1 MENHIGNMIRN
12 RVAEMPDMTSKILAE
27 KMGVHEQTIYDIY
40 KRASINT
47 DILLKISKILGVPVT
62 YFLAGPEQSNGEVSE
77 PKFEPTAELANAA
90 KTNDLFSAGE
100 TKLKSKSP
108 VSYSYQNAELPYNYS
123 SATSSALEKENYT
136 KSAKNNAT
144 KETIE
149 ATNEAI
155 DASSTS
161 SNWSTSSPN
170 AATNYNAASI
180 PSHVQ
185 FPQQV
190 PPPLS
195 NISHSIRE
203 IKDMQYKQ
211 ELEHALEKLKLL
223 EKQMADKEL
232 IIQLLLEKVKALQ
245 GTEY

>member
-12 RVAEMPDMTSKILAE
+12 RVAEMPGMTSKLLAE

-47 DILLKISKILGVPVT
+47 DVLLKISKVLEVPVT
-62 YFLAGPEQSNGEVSE
+62 YFLVAPEQGNAEVSE
-77 PKFEPTAELANAA
+77 PKFEPTAELAGVPIV
-90 KTNDLFSAGE
+90 NDLFSTE

-108 VSYSYQNAELPYNYS
+108 ASYSYHQNQEAPYNYS
-123 SATSSALEKENYT
+123 TTSALEKENYT
-136 KSAKNNAT
+136 KSQKNNT
-144 KETIE
+144 IGKEALKKAVSEEGDTP
-149 ATNEAI
+149 AAPSNNASLTNSVA
-155 DASSTS
+155 
-161 SNWSTSSPN
+161 N
-170 AATNYNAASI
+170 I

-185 FPQQV
+185 FPLQA
-190 PPPLS
+190 PPQLG

-223 EKQMADKEL
+223 EKQLADKEL
-232 IIQLLLEKVKALQ
+232 IIQLLLEKVKLSQ
-245 GTEY
+245 YSSEY